1 MASSNSTV
9 DADYPSGQ
17 FFKIYL
23 NTSPTRPEVGYGI
36 IVSKLSDIP
45 FEKKYNII
53 MYDENGNIM
62 NCVLKKKYYPYN
74 PMFDH
79 SKFSI
84 LTPSNEE
91 RTIYSFIIGSTQYW
105 GTNNEGISIQK
116 ILQDAY
122 NANVSSPASS
132 PASSLASSPASSRDN
147 SNTNTIVFDS
157 QGSDSS
163 QGSVGGKRSCKR
175 KNKTKRRKSRKSKR
189 RRNKKS
195 KRR

>member
-1 MASSNSTV
+1 MASANSTV

-23 NTSPTRPEVGYGI
+23 NTSPTMPEVGYGI

-91 RTIYSFIIGSTQYW
+91 RTIYSFIIGVTQSW
-105 GTNNEGISIQK
+105 VTNNEGTSIQE
-116 ILQDAY
+116 ILQTAY

-132 PASSLASSPASSRDN
+132 PASSRASSRASSDDN
-147 SNTNTIVFDS
+147 SNTNTLEYDS
-157 QGSDSS
+157 DDTQ
-163 QGSVGGKRSCKR
+163 GGKRSRKR
-175 KNKTKRRKSRKSKR
+175 KNNTKRRKSRKSKR